1 MTDMKFKKTGIPW
14 SPEAPFNW
22 DLKRGK
28 FLFKSEKVINNKMQC
43 KDRLALTLKGVID
56 RYEGDGVGLNPND
69 LRTYQ
74 IFNSNDLVFKL
85 IDLENKKT
93 SRVGY
98 VHKRGIMSSAYIR
111 VVGNHNVN
119 MRYYYYQY
127 FDLYQR
133 YVFNMIGQGVRATMS
148 STDLLNITILIPPL
162 ETQNAIVDYLDRKTT
177 QIQDVIR
184 KKERLIGQ
192 IIERKHRTIETLTT
206 KGVDNNIELTFS
218 GDKLFGKVPAKWKVK
233 RLRFVAKNVKTG
245 TTPASKLKD
254 YFENGDFNWF
264 TPGDFN
270 EDLLLLDSERKVNEN
285 AIKDKEI
292 SIFPSNSVL
301 IIGIGGTVGKVGII
315 KNPAS
320 SNQQI
325 NSITF
330 SKEIIPEY
338 GLHILAFIGRN
349 LLNIL
354 DYTTLPIL
362 NQSDTKNL
370 NFLVPSK
377 GEQSKIINDINIIT
391 QNSKLSIAKVR
402 LEIEKIKEYQESL
415 ITNIVTGKLK
425 VPELNK

>member
-14 SPEAPFNW
+14 SPETPFNW

-177 QIQDVIR
+177 QIQDFIR

>member
-14 SPEAPFNW
+14 SPEAPVNW

-177 QIQDVIR
+177 QIQDFIR
-184 KKERLIGQ
+184 KKERLVELLEEKINFLVNDDRNWKKEKAKWIFEEIKIKNQVNEELLAVTQDRGVIPKSMCEENFVSPNSYEGLKLVVENDFVISLRSFQGGIEHSNYGGIVSPAYNIIRLKPEFNHENYLAFYKYYFKSPKLISLLNTVISGIRDGQ
-192 IIERKHRTIETLTT
+192 NINWKDFKNLILPIPNEDIIEEML
-206 KGVDNNIELTFS
+206 VDFKSLEDLKSNF
-218 GDKLFGKVPAKWKVK
+218 VK
-233 RLRFVAKNVKTG
+233 E
-245 TTPASKLKD
+245 KLKIEE
-254 YFENGDFNWF
+254 Y
-264 TPGDFN
+264 
-270 EDLLLLDSERKVNEN
+270 EN
-285 AIKDKEI
+285 AI
-292 SIFPSNSVL
+292 
-301 IIGIGGTVGKVGII
+301 
-315 KNPAS
+315 
-320 SNQQI
+320 
-325 NSITF
+325 
-330 SKEIIPEY
+330 
-338 GLHILAFIGRN
+338 
-349 LLNIL
+349 
-354 DYTTLPIL
+354 
-362 NQSDTKNL
+362 
-370 NFLVPSK
+370 
-377 GEQSKIINDINIIT
+377 
-391 QNSKLSIAKVR
+391 
-402 LEIEKIKEYQESL
+402 
-415 ITNIVTGKLK
+415 ITNVVTGKLK